1 MGSSNIMDSTPRTE
15 KYGGTTWQSAWRS
28 PEITEDIRAS
38 VEKMQLRR
46 VLTHVPMIY
55 LVAIFN
61 LVAVM
66 VLSAHE
72 GVEPAYYAWMGVLAI
87 ACCVRMVMWMRIGS
101 ASHSHHPS
109 AKMFR
114 SLSFLAIG
122 IIAFLS
128 IWSVLVISTDM
139 FDNQIFIPMSLVFG
153 STCIAHCLA
162 CLKKTAVTVLLVGVV
177 PSALAMIVLG
187 DFDEMIMGWSML
199 TIALLMIRFIID
211 SYNQIISG
219 LIMRHVIWKQAHS
232 DPLTGLA
239 NRRAMMNH
247 LHLAEQGFA
256 SDGRIF
262 AVALLD
268 LNFFKQVNDSLGHD
282 IGDLLLVEIASRLNQ
297 NSNGDEIVGRLG
309 GDEFLIFMPGV
320 TGHELAMARATAYLS
335 AFASPAK
342 INGHV
347 LRPSAS
353 FGIAVQ
359 SVDGNGTE
367 QLLKAADRALY
378 AMKRAGKG
386 GRESGISSLRKIA

>member
-1 MGSSNIMDSTPRTE
+1 MDSTPQTDR
-15 KYGGTTWQSAWRS
+15 YWRSSWQNPWRS

-38 VEKMQLRR
+38 VEEMQLRR

-72 GVEPAYYAWMGVLAI
+72 GVDPAYYAWMGVFAVG
-87 ACCVRMVMWMRIGS
+87 CCARMIMWIRIGRRS
-101 ASHSHHPS
+101 RSHLPS
-109 AKMFR
+109 TRTFR

-139 FDNQIFIPMSLVFG
+139 FDNRIFIPMSLVFG

-162 CLKKTAVTVLLVGVV
+162 CLKKTAVTVLLVGVL
-177 PSALAMIVLG
+177 PSAVAMILLG
-187 DFDEMIMGWSML
+187 DFDEVIMGWSMV

-219 LIMRHVIWKQAHS
+219 LILRHFIWKQAHS

-247 LHLAEQGFA
+247 LQLAEQAFA
-256 SDGRIF
+256 SDGSIF

-268 LNFFKQVNDSLGHD
+268 LNHFKQVNDGLGHD
-282 IGDLLLVEIASRLNQ
+282 IGDLLLAEVAQRLSQ
-297 NSNGDEIVGRLG
+297 SSGPEEIVGRLG

-320 TGHELAMARATAYLS
+320 TGPEQAMARATAYLA
-335 AFASPAK
+335 AFARPAEIK
-342 INGHV
+342 GHV
-347 LRPSAS
+347 LIPSAS
-353 FGIAVQ
+353 LGVAVQ
-359 SVDGNGTE
+359 TVDGNGTE
-367 QLLKAADRALY
+367 QLLKAADQALY
-378 AMKRAGKG
+378 AMKRAGKNG
-386 GRESGISSLRKIA
+386 QKSGTPLLRKIA

>member
-1 MGSSNIMDSTPRTE
+1 MDSTPRTDRNWR
-15 KYGGTTWQSAWRS
+15 TSWQSSWRS
-28 PEITEDIRAS
+28 PEITEDIRTS
-38 VEKMQLRR
+38 VEEMKLRR

-72 GVEPAYYAWMGVLAI
+72 GVEPAYYAWMGVFAI
-87 ACCVRMVMWMRIGS
+87 GCCARMIMWIRIGKS
-101 ASHSHHPS
+101 SRSHLPS
-109 AKMFR
+109 KRTFR

-162 CLKKTAVTVLLVGVV
+162 CLKKTAVTVLLVGVL
-177 PSALAMIVLG
+177 PSAVAMILLG
-187 DFDEMIMGWSML
+187 DFDEMIMGWSMV

-219 LIMRHVIWKQAHS
+219 LIMRHFIWKQAHS

-247 LHLAEQGFA
+247 LHLAEQAFA
-256 SDGRIF
+256 RDGSIF

-268 LNFFKQVNDSLGHD
+268 LDCFKQVNDNLGHD
-282 IGDLLLVEIASRLNQ
+282 IGDLLLIEVANRLNQ
-297 NSNGDEIVGRLG
+297 GSNADEIVGRLG
-309 GDEFLIFMPGV
+309 GDEFLIFMPKVSGCEQAA
-320 TGHELAMARATAYLS
+320 TRATTYLA
-335 AFASPAK
+335 AFARPAK

-347 LRPSAS
+347 LTPSAS
-353 FGIAVQ
+353 LGIAVQ
-359 SVDGNGTE
+359 TVDGHGTE
-367 QLLKAADRALY
+367 QLLKAADKALY
-378 AMKRAGKG
+378 AVKRSGKKG
-386 GRESGISSLRKIA
+386 ENAVIPPLRKIA